1 MQTEKKC
8 FKCGEMKPLS
18 DYYKHGGMKDGRLN
32 KCKGCAK
39 RDSTAT
45 RMSKLDEARA
55 YDLRRAKTPNRKK
68 QILAAARRRR
78 QKHPEQMKE
87 RTRAHNAV
95 ARAVRSGRLL
105 RGPCNVCGT
114 AEDVHAHHDDYS
126 KPMMI
131 EWLCNHHHRVRHGKH
146 DQMET

>member
-8 FKCGEMKPLS
+8 FKCGVVKPMA
-18 DYYKHGGMKDGRLN
+18 DYYVHPQMKDGYLN
-32 KCKGCAK
+32 KCKECAK
-39 RDSTAT
+39 ADSTAR
-45 RMSKLDEARA
+45 RMSKLDEVRA
-55 YDLRRAKTPNRKK
+55 YDRERATRPERRKQMAAVTRRLRREN
-68 QILAAARRRR
+68 
-78 QKHPEQMKE
+78 PE
-87 RTRAHNAV
+87 RVRAHNAV

-105 RGPCNVCGT
+105 RGPCSVCGT